1 MTCAIRALVLAC
13 VLGAGASH
21 RAAGLGP
28 SFFTRPVVAQTLDVP
43 PEGGEEG
50 KHEGVYK
57 VINFLLLVGGLA
69 YLLRKPLGDFFLG
82 RSSSI
87 RKSLEEGRKALE
99 ESQAKLKDVEE
110 KLARL
115 EEELR
120 AFKAS
125 ALREMDAEHARLR
138 QASAEEAEKILEAG
152 RAQIELAARV
162 GLLELKTFATHEAVK
177 LAEELIRQR
186 LDEPGRT
193 RLVQQFIARLEP
205 GPHPPAPLPSGE
217 GSVKQG

>member
-1 MTCAIRALVLAC
+1 M
-13 VLGAGASH
+13 LGAGASH
-21 RAAGLGP
+21 RTAALRP
-28 SFFTRPVVAQTLDVP
+28 SFFTRPVLAQALGAP

-69 YLLRKPLGDFFLG
+69 YLLRKPLTSFFLD
-82 RSSSI
+82 RSNSI

-99 ESQAKLKDVEE
+99 ESQAKLQAVDE

-120 AFKAS
+120 TFKAS
-125 ALREMDAEHARLR
+125 ALREMDAEHTRLR

-152 RAQIELAARV
+152 RTQIELAARV

-177 LAEELIRQR
+177 LAEEVIRQR
-186 LDEPGRT
+186 LDEAGRT
-193 RLVQQFIARLEP
+193 RLVQQFISRLETKP
-205 GPHPPAPLPSGE
+205 G
-217 GSVKQG
+217 QN